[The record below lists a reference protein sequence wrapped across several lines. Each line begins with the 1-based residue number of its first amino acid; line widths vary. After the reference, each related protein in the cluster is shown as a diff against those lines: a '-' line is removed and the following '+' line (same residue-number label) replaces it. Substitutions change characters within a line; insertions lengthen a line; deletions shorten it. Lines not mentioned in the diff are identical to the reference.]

1 MSAQQSMPKT
11 IPATT
16 AHRNFA
22 ELIKRTYS
30 GKEHFIVERGGLPVV
45 AIISMAEYES
55 LMQERE
61 RHEQD
66 KQKRLKRF
74 QEHARAFGA
83 EVERRGITEEQ
94 LMAEL
99 EKDRQEVYEEYYGD
113 NQDR

>member
-45 AIISMAEYES
+45 AIISMVEYES
-55 LMQERE
+55 LMKERKNQ
-61 RHEQD
+61 EQD
-66 KQKRLKRF
+66 KKERLKRF
-74 QEHARAFGA
+74 QAATRAIGEA
-83 EVERRGITEEQ
+83 VEKSGLTEEQ
-94 LMAEL
+94 LMVEL
-99 EKDRQEVYEEYYGD
+99 EKDKQEVYEEYYGD
-113 NQDR
+113 NQDQ

>member
-1 MSAQQSMPKT
+1 MPRT

-61 RHEQD
+61 RHDQD
-66 KQKRLKRF
+66 QQERLKRF
-74 QEHARAFGA
+74 QQAARAIGKAA
-83 EVERRGITEEQ
+83 EKSGLTEEQ

-99 EKDRQEVYEEYYGD
+99 EKDKQKVYEEYYGD
-113 NQDR
+113 NQDQ